1 MATMFERNPRVE
13 EAFSEASRLVMAGQ
27 SIESVLEQFP
37 QHADELEALLRLNLA
52 IRAVPPPALSS
63 EALARIKEQL
73 HAATQDRPTTADG
86 TTSRAPEISRPR
98 ILPPQPQRRSWLDT
112 LLQAPRRNLIFAL
125 PVMAALVALLLVVTM
140 PLLRQSDTRTPLEHY
155 SGTITRI
162 DGNEWLIGD
171 DTEVVIDAA
180 TEIHGQPA
188 VGAQM
193 SCLAE
198 RLPGPE
204 RYRALEI
211 WIHEGPGTPIVIP
224 ESLLLRWYATSF

>member
-1 MATMFERNPRVE
+1 MFERNPRVE
-13 EAFSEASRLVMAGQ
+13 EAFSEASRQVMSGH

-63 EALARIKEQL
+63 EALARIREQL
-73 HAATQDRPTTADG
+73 HAATHEPRTIDDATASPAQDA
-86 TTSRAPEISRPR
+86 SRLRVVPS
-98 ILPPQPQRRSWLDT
+98 QPQRRSWLDT
-112 LLQAPRRNLIFAL
+112 LLPAPRRKLVFVL
-125 PVMAALVALLLVVTM
+125 PVLAALVALVLVVAT
-140 PLLRQSDTRTPLEHY
+140 PLLRQDGTRTPLEHY

-171 DTEVVIDAA
+171 DTEVVIDKS

-193 SCLAE
+193 SCIAE

-211 WIHEGPGTPIVIP
+211 WIHEGPGTPIVVP
-224 ESLLLRWYATSF
+224 ESLLFRWYATGF

>member
-1 MATMFERNPRVE
+1 MATMFESNPRVE
-13 EAFSEASRLVMAGQ
+13 EAFSEASRQVMSGH

-37 QHADELEALLRLNLA
+37 QHAAELEALLRLKLA

-73 HAATQDRPTTADG
+73 HAATQEPHTIDDA
-86 TTSRAPEISRPR
+86 TTSPAQDAGRLRV
-98 ILPPQPQRRSWLDT
+98 LPPQPQRRSWLDT
-112 LLQAPRRNLIFAL
+112 LLQAPRRKLVFAL
-125 PVMAALVALLLVVTM
+125 PVLVALVALLLVVTT
-140 PLLRQSDTRTPLEHY
+140 PLLRQDDTRTPLEHY

-171 DTEVVIDAA
+171 DTEVVIDAT

-193 SCLAE
+193 SCIAE

-211 WIHEGPGTPIVIP
+211 WIHEGPGTPIVVP
-224 ESLLLRWYATSF
+224 ESLLFRWYATGF